1 MSLLHQVRLLN
12 LSRNVISQI
21 NIKSIRNKIG
31 QFYDI
36 LKLSKVV
43 SKGVY
48 DECKIKLVTIFWPLN
63 LFQQKPL

>member
-1 MSLLHQVRLLN
+1 MSLLRQVRLLN
-12 LSRNVISQI
+12 LSRNVTSQI

-43 SKGVY
+43 SKGVH